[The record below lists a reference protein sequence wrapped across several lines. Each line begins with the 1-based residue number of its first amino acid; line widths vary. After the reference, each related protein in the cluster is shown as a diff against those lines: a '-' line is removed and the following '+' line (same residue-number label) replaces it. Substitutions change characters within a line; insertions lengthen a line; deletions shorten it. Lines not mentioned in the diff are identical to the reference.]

1 MQKWKRCSIV
11 CKNRRR
17 RGLLYLQNCIGFKKR
32 APLFSPSPK
41 LMFTM
46 TTKFSNLFK
55 AFFDSEKIAG
65 LILVICTLISLSIA
79 NSSFGGNYIHFIHQ
93 ELDLSFLNTSLNYSV
108 EHWVND
114 GLMAIFFLM
123 VGLEVEREIYVGELA
138 DFKKAILPF
147 AAAIGGICVPA
158 FIHFI
163 LNRGT
168 ETQAGFAI
176 PMATDIAFA
185 LGILALAG
193 RKVPTSVKVFLT
205 ALAIIDDIG
214 AILVIAFF
222 YTKTVFFIYLLVAGG
237 ILLGLFILNRLKVK
251 KLIFYIIPGIFMWYC
266 FLKSGVHATIAGVL
280 LAFVIPFHNDDD
292 ENVSYH
298 LQHFLHKPVAF
309 IILPIFA
316 LVNTAIILPSNISAS
331 LTSSNSLGI
340 ILGLA
345 VGKLIGIFTVPFIL
359 VKTGFANLQEGITWK
374 NLIGIGLLGGIGFT
388 MSMFISNLA
397 YADVELVSNSK
408 LSILVASTI
417 SAITGL
423 LVFMSNKKNTS

>member
-1 MQKWKRCSIV
+1 MAS
-11 CKNRRR
+11 
-17 RGLLYLQNCIGFKKR
+17 
-32 APLFSPSPK
+32 
-41 LMFTM
+41 
-46 TTKFSNLFK
+46 KFANLFK
-55 AFFDSEKIAG
+55 GFFDSEKVAG
-65 LILVICTLISLSIA
+65 LLLLICTAISLLIA
-79 NSSFGGNYIHFIHQ
+79 NSAYGDGYIHFMHQ
-93 ELDLSFLNTSLNYSV
+93 KLDLSFANVSLNYSI

-138 DFKKAILPF
+138 DFKKAILPL

-158 FIHFI
+158 AIHFA
-163 LNRGT
+163 LNSGT
-168 ETQAGFAI
+168 STQSGFAI

-193 RKVPTSVKVFLT
+193 NKVPASVKVFLA

-222 YTKTVFFIYLLVAGG
+222 YTKTVLFSYLLMACGL
-237 ILLGLFILNRLKVK
+237 LLGMFILNRMRVK
-251 KLIFYIIPGIFMWYC
+251 NLFFYILPGIVMWYC

-309 IILPIFA
+309 LIVPVFA
-316 LVNTAIILPSNISAS
+316 LVNTAILIPSNVTES
-331 LTSSNSLGI
+331 LSTTNSLGI
-340 ILGLA
+340 IIGLVA
-345 VGKLIGIFTVPFIL
+345 GKLIGIFSIPYLL
-359 VKTGFANLQEGITWK
+359 VKSRIATLQEGITWK
-374 NLIGIGLLGGIGFT
+374 NLAGIGCLGGIGFT

-397 YADVELVSNSK
+397 FADAGIVSNSK
-408 LSILVASTI
+408 LSILIGSTI
-417 SAITGL
+417 AASIGLAIFLT
-423 LVFMSNKKNTS
+423 NKNEEKSFT

>member
-1 MQKWKRCSIV
+1 
-11 CKNRRR
+11 
-17 RGLLYLQNCIGFKKR
+17 
-32 APLFSPSPK
+32 
-41 LMFTM
+41 M
-46 TTKFSNLFK
+46 TSKFADLFK

-65 LILVICTLISLSIA
+65 LLLVICTIISLFIA
-79 NSSFGGNYIHFIHQ
+79 NSSFGDAYIHFIHQ
-93 ELDLSFLNTSLNYSV
+93 DIDLSFARVSLDYST

-158 FIHFI
+158 FIHFF

-193 RKVPTSVKVFLT
+193 KKVPISVKVFLT

-222 YTKTVFFIYLLVAGG
+222 YTKTVLFTYLLVASG

-251 KLIFYIIPGIFMWYC
+251 NLIFYIIPGIFMWYC

-280 LAFVIPFHNDDD
+280 LAFVIPFHNDDE

-316 LVNTAIILPSNISAS
+316 LVNTAIVLPSNISGS
-331 LTSSNSLGI
+331 LSSSNSLGI

-345 VGKLIGIFTVPFIL
+345 VGKLIGIFMVPFIL
-359 VKTGFANLQEGITWK
+359 VKMGVANLQEGITWK
-374 NLIGIGLLGGIGFT
+374 NLAGIGLLGGIGFT

-397 YADVELVSNSK
+397 YSDTALVSNSK

-417 SAITGL
+417 GAISGL
-423 LVFMSNKKNTS
+423 LVFMTNKKNAS